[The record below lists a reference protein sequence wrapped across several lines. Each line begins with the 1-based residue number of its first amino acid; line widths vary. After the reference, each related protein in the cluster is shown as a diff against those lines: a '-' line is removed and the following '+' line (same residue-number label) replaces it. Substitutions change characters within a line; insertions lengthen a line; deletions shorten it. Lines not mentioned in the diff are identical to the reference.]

1 MNKVICLARKFVWHR
16 LCQHRVRVVND
27 SSTWCQR
34 SKDYA
39 YMVSVQSTT
48 TPTHVFLLFPKYNN
62 FLCVSIAVDNA
73 DTVSAQPLTT
83 LTHVFRE
90 YLCETVLSVHTW
102 VSPRW
107 SLFIKQKKK
116 GRKSRDTVPL
126 KILFALFRGL
136 VNQSES
142 VKIYSKC
149 PHFAWDSLVT
159 KSEFKI
165 FMRLFLYLSS
175 NKE

>member
-1 MNKVICLARKFVWHR
+1 M
-16 LCQHRVRVVND
+16 
-27 SSTWCQR
+27 
-34 SKDYA
+34 
-39 YMVSVQSTT
+39 
-48 TPTHVFLLFPKYNN
+48 
-62 FLCVSIAVDNA
+62 
-73 DTVSAQPLTT
+73 
-83 LTHVFRE
+83 
-90 YLCETVLSVHTW
+90 
-102 VSPRW
+102 
-107 SLFIKQKKK
+107 KQKK